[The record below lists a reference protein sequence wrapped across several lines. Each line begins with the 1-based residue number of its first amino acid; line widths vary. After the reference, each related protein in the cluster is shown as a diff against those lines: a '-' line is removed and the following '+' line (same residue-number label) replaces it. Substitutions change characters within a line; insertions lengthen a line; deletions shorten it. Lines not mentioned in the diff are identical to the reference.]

1 MIEKYEDFGSLVMN
15 YAQLF
20 SSLTECQDGMSPKVF
35 NKFAD
40 SVFKDF
46 HYSMKLYYAE
56 NNYKQAIREE
66 KRNAYLKVKEWKN
79 SLKKK
84 KTVIK
89 QSS

>member
-1 MIEKYEDFGSLVMN
+1 MIKKYEDFGVLVLD

-20 SSLTECQDGMSPKVF
+20 ADLTECQDGMSPKVF

-66 KRNAYLKVKEWKN
+66 KRNAYLKVKEWKRN
-79 SLKKK
+79 IRKKSIVK
-84 KTVIK
+84 K
-89 QSS
+89 